1 MVKVGGIPAG
11 IPGATGNADER
22 MQRDFTAKQELAC
35 GIERILSDPNHRFNP
50 INTARMAKQDL
61 KDPNSIVSR
70 AMRVAAIQS
79 QRPMQELIA
88 ERRAIVARYN
98 QAGYSDGARFQ
109 LPGQPAVSKPVLL
122 DFIPPLELRP
132 PSSVPKPPCPPHAE
146 SS

>member
-1 MVKVGGIPAG
+1 
-11 IPGATGNADER
+11 

-88 ERRAIVARYN
+88 ERRAIVARYS
-98 QAGYSDGARFQ
+98 QAGYSGGARFQ
-109 LPGQPAVSKPVLL
+109 SPGQPAVSKPVQL

-132 PSSVPKPPCPPHAE
+132 PSSVPKPPCPPDAE

>member
-11 IPGATGNADER
+11 IPGAAGNADER
-22 MQRDFTAKQELAC
+22 MQRDFMAKQELGC
-35 GIERILSDPNHRFNP
+35 GIERILSDPSHRFNP
-50 INTARMAKQDL
+50 INTARKAQQDL

-70 AMRVAAIQS
+70 ATRVAAIQS

-88 ERRAIVARYN
+88 ERRAIAARYN
-98 QAGYSDGARFQ
+98 QASYSGGTSFEW
-109 LPGQPAVSKPVLL
+109 PGQPAVSKPVQL